1 MNYAGQ
7 RVRFFPLPKVPCAL
21 RQSPSTTYSYSG
33 LCSPGRSYLTQLF
46 NKCFRSAQ
54 YKTRTGCTKGTRYEM
69 RTRDYGL
76 SIKHGLGIH
85 SPQSTFLPSQCFIS
99 SSQFLVRILYLVRV
113 LYPVRSLQSSFYTD
127 RFSVT
132 YQPTD
137 GNTFFRFKCAGIC
150 AFCDLF
156 IEDFQFRDPDNW

>member
-1 MNYAGQ
+1 MSILSHSSQVFRPIIAKLLYPSYSGAYTRKGRKVRLKINVKGHGKDQPKKVRRHVNMNYAGQ

-21 RQSPSTTYSYSG
+21 RQSPSTTYSYLG
-33 LCSPGRSYLTQLF
+33 LRSPGRSYLTQLF

-85 SPQSTFLPSQCFIS
+85 SP
-99 SSQFLVRILYLVRV
+99 
-113 LYPVRSLQSSFYTD
+113 
-127 RFSVT
+127 
-132 YQPTD
+132 
-137 GNTFFRFKCAGIC
+137 
-150 AFCDLF
+150 
-156 IEDFQFRDPDNW
+156 